1 IPVLPGSNTNRYAAP
16 ASKTDQIAITVE
28 RRYILQL
35 KPSFPIL
42 KIRPHKIL
50 VRLGQI
56 NDAFD
61 PSDDP
66 TNPTHPKHQ
75 LHDSLSGV
83 THDEFVNTKST
94 DEDGAN
100 SRRDFFVR
108 SHRFPVHEELRVD
121 GLQRLL
127 VLVHRSQNSLTVCA
141 IVCVIVVRRAALCAI
156 SHFRFSKKILKS
168 DDSITCHYL
177 SLRAT
182 ASRKMSRRGI
192 CL

>member
-83 THDEFVNTKST
+83 THDEFVNTKAT
-94 DEDGAN
+94 DEDRAN
-100 SRRDFFVR
+100 PRGNLFVS
-108 SHRFPVHEELRVD
+108 SHRFPVHERT
-121 GLQRLL
+121 GSNCLQRL
-127 VLVHRSQNSLTVCA
+127 VLNQGSQDILTVCA

-156 SHFRFSKKILKS
+156 SHFRFFEEEFEKRPNNMPL
-168 DDSITCHYL
+168 
-177 SLRAT
+177 AQ
-182 ASRKMSRRGI
+182 
-192 CL
+192 